1 MEGNRIFANVVQAS
15 RKRPTEGCDFQGK
28 FFGSS
33 LSLKVLDYDVRSR
46 SGLKLAPGA
55 DMVILVE
62 DVRRDVL
69 GPIRTRSE
77 VSRRIGPAS

>member
-1 MEGNRIFANVVQAS
+1 
-15 RKRPTEGCDFQGK
+15 
-28 FFGSS
+28 
-33 LSLKVLDYDVRSR
+33 
-46 SGLKLAPGA
+46 
-55 DMVILVE
+55 MVILVE